1 MPLNPK
7 KHYRGGD
14 EKLEGMKVSE
24 AWGEIKES
32 IIFWI
37 WYGHYS
43 HGHKATMSSHELYKN
58 RWKWGREKEREKEE
72 GKQRKKGKEI
82 DKSKRVTRPKKKGSV
97 MSQMRIIFAMLL
109 RGEQDHSDVGC
120 SSLYVF
126 LLLVEE
132 QCCFGL
138 TGKI

>member
-1 MPLNPK
+1 MVIIVMDTKQLCLPMNCTKTGENGGERRRERK
-7 KHYRGGD
+7 K
-14 EKLEGMKVSE
+14 K
-24 AWGEIKES
+24 
-32 IIFWI
+32 
-37 WYGHYS
+37 
-43 HGHKATMSSHELYKN
+43 
-58 RWKWGREKEREKEE
+58 E
-72 GKQRKKGKEI
+72 GKQRKKEKEI

-126 LLLVEE
+126 LLLVDE
-132 QCCFGL
+132 QRCFGL